1 MWPEV
6 MQRLQVYDPGNQYGV
21 NYMWGTTGIGLNMQ
35 KVRQRLGNQALN
47 TWDLMLRWE
56 VISKLK
62 DCGVQILDAPED
74 IFPNVLNWLGLNPDS
89 KRLDDLNRAGEQLFR
104 IRGAVQKFHSSEYI
118 NALANG
124 DICMAV
130 GYSGDVL
137 QAKKRAEEAKNG
149 VEIGYVIP
157 REGALM
163 WFDSIAIPADA
174 KNVNEAHAFIDY
186 LMRPEVA
193 AQNTN
198 FVAYASGNLA
208 AKQFVNP
215 EILNNPGVYPDEATF
230 KRLFTNTA
238 YDERSQRIVTRAWTQ
253 GEDGAARF
261 TAPVKRERS
270 SRRKATGRGPMPDLP
285 SPQPSP
291 ASGRGGTPSLPL
303 AALADQPLEIRRRAV
318 ELGRLARLH
327 GTLGAAP
334 IGRARLLQRLDVAA
348 PGGALLL
355 GLRAAHLERAVAPR
369 DAGVGHEQVA
379 LAQLVAGRGKRRAG
393 EDQRRCR
400 DEAKKKAHPKF
411 SSRKKSLPLS
421 SMTMKAGKFS
431 TSIRQIASMPSS
443 GYSTTST
450 LRMQSC
456 ARRAAGPPIEPR

>member
-1 MWPEV
+1 MRRAGRRRSLERRFSSPRLFASGEAPRFRLNFANRRRRCADAARRPLGPRRSLATLACGAALAQERVVNVYNWSDYIDPKVLESFTKETGIKVTYDTYDNNEIVETKLLAGKSGYDVVVPSGPFLQRLIQAGVFAKLDKAKLPNLKNMWPEV

-230 KRLFTNTA
+230 RRLFTNTA
-238 YDERSQRIVTRAWTQ
+238 YDERSQRIVTRAWT
-253 GEDGAARF
+253 R
-261 TAPVKRERS
+261 VK
-270 SRRKATGRGPMPDLP
+270 TGR
-285 SPQPSP
+285 
-291 ASGRGGTPSLPL
+291 
-303 AALADQPLEIRRRAV
+303 
-318 ELGRLARLH
+318 
-327 GTLGAAP
+327 
-334 IGRARLLQRLDVAA
+334 
-348 PGGALLL
+348 
-355 GLRAAHLERAVAPR
+355 
-369 DAGVGHEQVA
+369 
-379 LAQLVAGRGKRRAG
+379 
-393 EDQRRCR
+393 
-400 DEAKKKAHPKF
+400 
-411 SSRKKSLPLS
+411 
-421 SMTMKAGKFS
+421 
-431 TSIRQIASMPSS
+431 
-443 GYSTTST
+443 
-450 LRMQSC
+450 
-456 ARRAAGPPIEPR
+456 